1 MDEQRVTDEKRMTDS
16 QYEAYQQLC
25 KMYDIP
31 VSPRQRVERAASDP
45 VEELVAAHTG
55 TRAERRAYR
64 SELKRAMKSGSK
76 NNHRH

>member
-1 MDEQRVTDEKRMTDS
+1 MHEQRVSEPKRMSDAE
-16 QYEAYQQLC
+16 YDAYRRLC
-25 KMYDIP
+25 QMYDIP

-64 SELKRAMKSGSK
+64 SELKRAMKSGTK